1 MAEAKTDTES
11 RATEP
16 QDQAA
21 SVGGARAGV
30 GTGEGAS
37 PEAAHAG
44 DAFAKAPKSKDPDD
58 YRGRL
63 IRKLCLVF
71 LAFIAVG
78 VALNCVLGYINTRST
93 YLSTQSDRL
102 SQVGAYAIDSI
113 TSSIDL
119 ETSYELWQDNEV
131 YVRAQTDRSKVYQEY
146 NEVSDELAEIVD
158 DIDQKDASGQGLSDE
173 EKSYYNSLLNK
184 TDRLEAAY
192 TYLSIQDMLSRL
204 SGIYR
209 VGHISIFVPN
219 AEDKTVTY
227 ITQSQEDGDECEK
240 RRLLD
245 TASLADGY
253 DALWSTVSGGEAMTS
268 VALSPD
274 GSEYLMYCTFESGD
288 QTWVVEVAMS
298 SSDFESS
305 LLSQM
310 VNTAVVS
317 VLAFF
322 LCLAAM
328 LGVLRNTLVRPIES
342 LAAHVRDYAGS
353 KNPAEADLI
362 RSEKLTTDEVGSLA
376 LATADM
382 IDQIR
387 DYVIDVSRLSAERER
402 VASELA
408 VAHRIQ
414 LSALPPVETPFT
426 GESGFSLFATMD
438 PAKEVGGDFYDFFMV
453 DEGHLALLIADVSGK
468 GVPAALF
475 MMRAKT
481 LLRQLLSQGM
491 PAAEA
496 MSYANDGLVAN
507 NDEDMFVTVWLAV
520 LDVETGKLE
529 YSNGGHNP
537 PLMHHASGE
546 VEWLRNRSGLFLGS
560 FAGVPYRG
568 HELQMAAGD
577 TLVLY
582 TDGVTE
588 AVDEAEAYYGDE
600 RLFELLSAQSDESPE
615 GFVRVVRSDVALF
628 AGKAPQADDITVLA
642 LRYEGKSQE

>member
-1 MAEAKTDTES
+1 MFPGRQHEGLHMAEAKIDNK
-11 RATEP
+11 
-16 QDQAA
+16 
-21 SVGGARAGV
+21 
-30 GTGEGAS
+30 S
-37 PEAAHAG
+37 PE
-44 DAFAKAPKSKDPDD
+44 DF
-58 YRGRL
+58 RGRL

-119 ETSYELWQDNEV
+119 ESSYELWCDNEV
-131 YVRAQTDRSKVYQEY
+131 YVRAQVDRSKVFEEY
-146 NEVSDELAEIVD
+146 NEVSEELTALSDKV
-158 DIDQKDASGQGLSDE
+158 DASGQGASDADKE
-173 EKSYYNSLLNK
+173 RYQSLLSK
-184 TDRLEAAY
+184 TDRLEGAY

-204 SGIYR
+204 SGVFH
-209 VGHISIFVPN
+209 VGHIAIFVPN
-219 AEDKTVTY
+219 AEDKTVSY
-227 ITQSQEDGDECEK
+227 IAQSQQEDDECEK
-240 RRLLD
+240 HRLLD
-245 TASLADGY
+245 SVSLADGY
-253 DALWSTVSGGEAMTS
+253 DELWSTLSSNEAMTS
-268 VALSPD
+268 VASSPD
-274 GSEYLMYCTFESGD
+274 GSEYLMYCTFEVGE

-298 SSDFESS
+298 TAEFESS
-305 LLSQM
+305 LLDQM
-310 VNTAVVS
+310 LNTAVVS

-328 LGVLRNTLVRPIES
+328 LAVLRNTLVRPIES
-342 LAAHVRDYAGS
+342 LATHVRDYAHS
-353 KNPAEADLI
+353 KNPDEANLI
-362 RSEKLTTDEVGSLA
+362 RSERLTGDEVGSLA

-382 IDQIR
+382 IDEIQ
-387 DYVIDVSRLSAERER
+387 DYVIDVSQLSAERER

-414 LSALPPVETPFT
+414 LSALPPVEAPFT

-453 DEGHLALLIADVSGK
+453 DESRCALLIADVSGK

-481 LLRQLLSQGM
+481 LLRQLLSQGV

-496 MSYANDGLVAN
+496 MSHANDGLVAN
-507 NDEDMFVTVWLAV
+507 NDEDMFVTAWLAV
-520 LDVETGKLE
+520 LNVQTGVLE

-537 PLMHHASGE
+537 PLMRRATGE

-568 HELQMAAGD
+568 HELQMQPGD

-588 AVDEAEAYYGDE
+588 AVDEAETYYGDE
-600 RLFELLSAQSDESPE
+600 RLFELLSAQADEKPE
-615 GFVRVVRSDVALF
+615 DLVRIIREDVALF
-628 AGKAPQADDITVLA
+628 AGAAPQADDITVLA
-642 LRYEGKSQE
+642 LRYEGESQQ